1 MHELVNYGMEGMSR
15 LCDAVVRSARR
26 RVVVGRQAAPWG
38 HKLCRNFKYPL
49 YFLPVPKMGAKSRRD
64 GVIAKCE
71 KSRRAGEDEE
81 REAERESVNIFA
93 AKIRSASLKA
103 FRGCRRRLT

>member
-1 MHELVNYGMEGMSR
+1 
-15 LCDAVVRSARR
+15 
-26 RVVVGRQAAPWG
+26 
-38 HKLCRNFKYPL
+38 
-49 YFLPVPKMGAKSRRD
+49 MGTTSRRD

-93 AKIRSASLKA
+93 AKIRFASELFGDVGRVGGGGWEK
-103 FRGCRRRLT
+103 TTWS